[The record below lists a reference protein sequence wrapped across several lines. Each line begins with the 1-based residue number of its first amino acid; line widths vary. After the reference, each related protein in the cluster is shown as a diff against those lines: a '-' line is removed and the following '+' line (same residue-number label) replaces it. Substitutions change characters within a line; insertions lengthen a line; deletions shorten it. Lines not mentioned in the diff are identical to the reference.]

1 MNFTALFD
9 PRTIAVIGANA
20 EEGHVGYALMQNL
33 LADRRERRIIP
44 VTEKFSEVFGL
55 PTVATVTRV
64 DTPIDLA
71 VIAVASDRVP
81 IVLRE
86 CGEKGI
92 PAAIVISAGFK
103 EVGGDGAIREAQ
115 LAAIAR
121 EYGMILVGPN
131 CLGVLNGVNG
141 MNASFSAGGPKGGSI
156 AFVSQSGAIAT
167 SLIDWSLAEGVGF
180 SKIVSLGN
188 EALLSEVEF
197 LEYLRDDEETKSILL
212 YLEHIEDG
220 PRFMAL
226 LSEITKKKP
235 VVILRAGR
243 SARGGKA
250 VMSHTGSL
258 APDDAVFAA
267 AVAQSGAIA
276 VDTLR
281 DVFSFARLF
290 QMGITTPLSRLVVV
304 TNGGGPSVN
313 TADLIDLSHSLSLV
327 QFDEATKSTL
337 REVLPSMAAVGNP
350 IDVIGDAGSKRYAD
364 TLALLVDRTDID
376 GIIVIV
382 TPQMM
387 TNEPEIARVFMDLSA
402 RKPIIPT
409 VMGGAARTRALS
421 VLREAGM
428 VNFAFPTDAVIALD
442 LLARGAPK
450 PETEESAPLPAAA
463 SSLRMMEMGQ
473 VQALLSDYGIPLSG
487 VFVRGR
493 SALAGAVESLA
504 ASRCAL
510 KAISQDVV
518 HKSDSGAVRINLE
531 GLSGVEAAWDEISG
545 SILAKHSSATIDG
558 MLLQPMASGREVI
571 IGMKRD
577 RTFGPV
583 IVFGL
588 GGIFVEILK
597 DVSMRIAPL
606 SQAEA
611 LRQIESI
618 RSVKLLSGVRGE
630 APVSK
635 DALADILVALARLSV
650 EHPEIAEIDL
660 NPVMAGSDG
669 AAIVDARFM
678 IRLS

>member
-1 MNFTALFD
+1 MNFTALFN
-9 PRTIAVIGANA
+9 PRRIAVIGANA

-33 LADRRERRIIP
+33 LADQRERQIIP
-44 VTEKFSEVFGL
+44 VTEKFSEVFGI
-55 PTVATVTRV
+55 PTVPSVSAVSEE
-64 DTPIDLA
+64 IDLV

-81 IVLRE
+81 VVLRE
-86 CGEKGI
+86 CGAKGV

-103 EVGGDGAIREAQ
+103 EVGGEGLAREAELGAIAQ
-115 LAAIAR
+115 
-121 EYGMILVGPN
+121 EFGMVLVGPN
-131 CLGVLNGVNG
+131 CLGVINAVNG
-141 MNASFSAGGPKGGSI
+141 MNASFSAGGPRGGSI

-188 EALLSEVEF
+188 EARLSEIEF
-197 LEYLRDDEETKSILL
+197 LEYLRDDEETKAILM
-212 YLEHIEDG
+212 YLEHINDG
-220 PRFMAL
+220 PRFMQL
-226 LSEITKKKP
+226 LSEVTTKKP

-258 APDDAVFAA
+258 APDDAIFAA

-290 QMGITTPLSRLVVV
+290 QMGITQPLRRLVIV

-313 TADLIDLSHSLSLV
+313 TADLIDLSHSLTLV
-327 QFDEATKSTL
+327 QFDEETKESL
-337 REVLPSMAAVGNP
+337 RNVLPSMAAVGNP
-350 IDVIGDAGSKRYAD
+350 IDVIGDAGSKRYED
-364 TLALLVDRTDID
+364 TLALLVDRQDID

-387 TNEPEIARVFMDLSA
+387 TNDTAIASSLLSFHA

-450 PETEESAPLPAAA
+450 EEQAVTAPPATTP
-463 SSLRMMEMGQ
+463 SLNMMGMEE
-473 VQALLSDYGIPLSG
+473 VQQLLGAYGIPLSG
-487 VFVRGR
+487 VFVRER
-493 SALAGAVESLA
+493 SLLAGAVATLPPGQF
-504 ASRCAL
+504 AL
-510 KAISQDVV
+510 KAISQAVV
-518 HKSDSGAVRINLE
+518 HKSDAGAVRIKLDGIE
-531 GLSGVEAAWDEISG
+531 GVEHAWDEITG
-545 SILAKHSSATIDG
+545 SIMAKHSSATIDG
-558 MLLQPMASGREVI
+558 MIVQPMASGREVI

-583 IVFGL
+583 VVFGL
-588 GGIFVEILK
+588 GGIFVEVLK
-597 DVSMRIAPL
+597 DVSMRVAPL
-606 SQAEA
+606 SREEA
-611 LRQIESI
+611 LKQIDSI
-618 RSVKLLSGVRGE
+618 RSRALLSGVRGE
-630 APVSK
+630 APVDKES
-635 DALADILVALARLSV
+635 LATILVAISHLSL
-650 EHPEIAEIDL
+650 EHPEILEIDL
-660 NPVMAGSDG
+660 NPVMVGEHGS
-669 AAIVDARFM
+669 AIVDARFM
-678 IRLS
+678 LRAE